1 MQGLYAVADRSS
13 LVTFKPLSRNA
24 AELGPPPGRVW
35 HRTIWKG
42 RSGDPHGRMPDPGL
56 LAITVQEV
64 LGELGRLPPPAPQV
78 RRRFF
83 R

>member
-13 LVTFKPLSRNA
+13 RVTFKPLSSNA
-24 AELGPPPGRVW
+24 EPGPPPARVW

-42 RSGDPHGRMPDPGL
+42 RSGDPHGRVPDPGL
-56 LAITVQEV
+56 PAITVQEV
-64 LGELGRLPPPAPQV
+64 LDELGKLPPPAPQV
-78 RRRFF
+78 IRRFF